1 MRQHIPVYAFTIQK
15 PHRLAAVQGLYGWNG
30 VVSRCGI
37 SSSVQLFVSYS

>member
-37 SSSVQLFVSYS
+37 SSTLQLFVIYS